1 LGRLRQLPVDQIKI
15 DRSFVAG
22 LGHSRDAEA
31 IVCAVIRL
39 GRSLGLRVVAEGVE
53 TAAQCTFLQAQGCN
67 AAQGF
72 HIAPPLPPGDF
83 AAFLRQ
89 SQVTA

>member
-1 LGRLRQLPVDQIKI
+1 LPVDQIKI

-22 LGHSRDAEA
+22 LGHSADAEA

-39 GRSLGLRVVAEGVE
+39 ARSLGLRVVAEGVE
-53 TAAQCTFLQAQGCN
+53 TDAQCAFLRKEGCD

-72 HIAPPLPPGDF
+72 HIARPLPPGDF
-83 AAFLRQ
+83 ATLLRETQ
-89 SQVTA
+89 GTG

>member
-1 LGRLRQLPVDQIKI
+1 
-15 DRSFVAG
+15 
-22 LGHSRDAEA
+22 
-31 IVCAVIRL
+31 
-39 GRSLGLRVVAEGVE
+39 VAEGVE